1 MLKQRMIFGTLGIV
15 LAIAVLTF
23 CPVYIIGI
31 CVGVISLIGLYE
43 FYNVTG
49 LLSKKSPL
57 VYAGFLFCA
66 LFNMMTVLMGAEV
79 LTYMGFAVL
88 AFTFLLM
95 VLNVFYYSKCTFTDA
110 SLCFLGTT
118 YVTIFFAHMFLI
130 RSLELGSILIWILF
144 VSCWSTDSFAYFCG
158 RAFGKHKLCPKIS
171 PKKTIEGA
179 VGGVLACI
187 IFALGYLAIVAKING
202 MTVNYLN
209 GVILAL
215 LASVFSQIGDLVAS
229 RIKREYDVKDFGN
242 LIPGHGG
249 ILDRFDSALLISP
262 IVYYVLLALPVIK

>member
-1 MLKQRMIFGTLGIV
+1 MLKQRMIFGALGIV
-15 LAIAVLTF
+15 LAISVLTF

-43 FYNVTG
+43 FYKVTG
-49 LLSKKSPL
+49 LIEKKSPAL
-57 VYAGFLFCA
+57 YVGVLFCIA
-66 LFNMMTVLMGAEV
+66 FNVMTIIMGAKALEI
-79 LTYMGFAVL
+79 LGFYIV
-88 AFTFLLM
+88 AFVFLLM
-95 VLNVFYYSKCTFTDA
+95 LLNVLYHSKCTFKDV
-110 SLCFLGTT
+110 SLSFLGAT
-118 YVTIFFAHMFLI
+118 YVTVFFAHMFLI
-130 RSLELGSILIWILF
+130 RRLELGSILIWILF
-144 VSCWSTDSFAYFCG
+144 VCSWSTDSFAYFCG

-179 VGGVLACI
+179 IGGVIACI
-187 IFALGYLAIVAKING
+187 GFALGYLAIVAKANG

-215 LASVFSQIGDLVAS
+215 AASVFSQIGDLVAS

-262 IVYYVLLALPVIK
+262 IVYYLLLVLPVIK